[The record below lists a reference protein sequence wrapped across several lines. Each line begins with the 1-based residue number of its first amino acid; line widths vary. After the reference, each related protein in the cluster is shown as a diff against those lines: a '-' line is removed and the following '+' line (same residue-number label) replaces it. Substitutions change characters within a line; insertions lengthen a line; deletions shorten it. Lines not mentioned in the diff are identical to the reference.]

1 MDENEDCEDPLTQ
14 AFDLNTTLEKR
25 ANDERELKKE
35 YLKLS
40 ERCKTFATD
49 LYNGCRSM
57 KEITALLNINEEQL
71 NLSRGRGLNK
81 RSRARVVEKL
91 RRAIES
97 DHKEV
102 GRRRKVGGR
111 LVNNN
116 D

>member
-1 MDENEDCEDPLTQ
+1 MDAKGSEDPLTF
-14 AFDLNTTLEKR
+14 AFYLNTEVQKR
-25 ANDERELKKE
+25 ATDEPELKKE

-57 KEITALLNINEEQL
+57 KEIMALLDIDEGQFDLSSNQKFDKD
-71 NLSRGRGLNK
+71 SRGKIVKG
-81 RSRARVVEKL
+81 L

-102 GRRRKVGGR
+102 GDKSTISIS
-111 LVNNN
+111 